1 MTRDDRTR
9 FLRTVEVKARRKR
22 AARERRESVWFGLGM
37 FGLVGWS
44 VALPTL
50 LGIAVGI
57 WLDARAE
64 DPEISW
70 TLTGLAV
77 GVVVGCAVAWYWIRQ
92 EAERGMQREGDSE
105 GQDADLAE

>member
-1 MTRDDRTR
+1 MTREDRNR
-9 FLRTVEVKARRKR
+9 FLRTVDAKARRKR
-22 AARERRESVWFGLGM
+22 AARERQESVWFGLGM

-57 WLDARAE
+57 WLDARAD

-77 GVVVGCAVAWYWIRQ
+77 GVVIGCAVAWYWVRQ
-92 EAERGMQREGDSE
+92 ETERGVQDEGDTE
-105 GQDADLAE
+105 ERDADEAT

>member
-1 MTRDDRTR
+1 MTREDRAR
-9 FLRTVEVKARRKR
+9 FLRTVDVKARRKR

-57 WLDARAE
+57 WLDARAD
-64 DPEISW
+64 DPKISW

-77 GVVVGCAVAWYWIRQ
+77 GVTIGCAVAWYWVRQ
-92 EAERGMQREGDSE
+92 EAERGMQHEDDTE
-105 GQDADLAE
+105 EQDADEAT